1 VNAAMDHQTN
11 VVTAKRRTREEIRQV
26 VSEFATSGMQQSEF
40 CGSRGRPES
49 LPGMEI
55 FARSFKPKRQ
65 LLVGG
70 QGIALEE
77 FLSYPAGH
85 WLK

>member
-1 VNAAMDHQTN
+1 
-11 VVTAKRRTREEIRQV
+11 
-26 VSEFATSGMQQSEF
+26 
-40 CGSRGRPES
+40 
-49 LPGMEI
+49 MEI

-77 FLSYPAGH
+77 FLSNPASH